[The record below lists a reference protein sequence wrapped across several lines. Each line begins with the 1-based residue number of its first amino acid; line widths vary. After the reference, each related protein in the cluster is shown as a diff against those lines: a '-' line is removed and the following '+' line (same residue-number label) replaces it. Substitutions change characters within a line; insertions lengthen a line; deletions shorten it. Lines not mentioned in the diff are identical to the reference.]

1 MLEKLRLRAAS
12 LGAHLREIPKAEVII
27 CAALLCAGLAIR
39 IFTKEACPPLGSYAH
54 RGLFPPVFIYA
65 LFHAVRLLCA
75 GTLLYC
81 AIFLPCAA
89 SRVKAV
95 ICAAALCVFLMLEY
109 KLIYGMMWLLLAE
122 IICIAAAAAAFMT
135 VMFIK
140 AGRRSLSIAALL
152 LIVLQAVLFVQLIS
166 LIICL

>member
-12 LGAHLREIPKAEVII
+12 FGAYLREIPKAEVLI
-27 CAALLCAGLAIR
+27 CAALLCAGLVIR

-75 GTLLYC
+75 GILLYC

-89 SRVKAV
+89 SRVKSV
-95 ICAAALCVFLMLEY
+95 ICAAALCLCLMLEY
-109 KLIYGMMWLLLAE
+109 KLIFGMMWLFAAVLL
-122 IICIAAAAAAFMT
+122 CIAAAAAAFAA
-135 VMFIK
+135 VMFMK
-140 AGRRSLSIAALL
+140 AGRRSLSVSALL
-152 LIVLQAVLFVQLIS
+152 LIVLQAVLLVQLIS

>member
-12 LGAHLREIPKAEVII
+12 CGAYLREIPKAEVLI
-27 CAALLCAGLAIR
+27 CAALLCAGLIIR

-54 RGLFPPVFIYA
+54 RGLFPPAFIYA
-65 LFHAVRLLCA
+65 LFHALRLLCA
-75 GTLLYC
+75 GILLYS
-81 AIFLPCAA
+81 AIFLPYAA
-89 SRVKAV
+89 SRAKAV
-95 ICAAALCVFLMLEY
+95 ICATLLCLCLMLEY
-109 KLIYGMMWLLLAE
+109 KLIFGMMWLFAAAIL
-122 IICIAAAAAAFMT
+122 CIAAAVAAFAA

-152 LIVLQAVLFVQLIS
+152 LIVLQAVLLVQLIS